1 MATAYLPYYDCI
13 KCTLHAALCIGNY
26 PSCTVERHNKPEVEV
41 ADHLENN
48 GEGKVQDFLL
58 NPIRIARSEQ
68 ESCLIEP
75 SINSTRISVSFLK
88 SDAIAEIIARK
99 YVGFLAQRAKQ
110 FHILRKKPI
119 PGYDIS
125 FLISHE
131 EVETMHRNKIIQF
144 IITFLMDIDADIAA
158 MKLNV
163 NQRARRAAMEFF
175 LALNF
180 T

>member
-26 PSCTVERHNKPEVEV
+26 PSRTVERHNKPEVEV
-41 ADHLENN
+41 ADCAESL
-48 GEGKVQDFLL
+48 GEGKASEVVL
-58 NPIRIARSEQ
+58 NPIHIVRSEQ
-68 ESCLIEP
+68 ESCFIEP

-88 SDAIAEIIARK
+88 TDALAELIARK

-119 PGYDIS
+119 PGFDIS
-125 FLISHE
+125 FLITHE
-131 EVETMHRNKIIQF
+131 EVETMHRSKIIQF
-144 IITFLMDIDADIAA
+144 IISFLMDIDADIAA
-158 MKLNV
+158 MKLNT